1 MRGGL
6 AMTGATD
13 RHDHLNRFTDPL
25 YTSAEAGRYL
35 GLPSATLSRWAN
47 GYRAHHAGRPD
58 TVGAAVITSLSRR
71 GGARGPVI
79 PFVGL
84 AEGYTLAAIRASGV
98 PLQRIRPALGQL
110 QREIGVEHALASQR
124 LFTDG
129 AEVLFDYAEH
139 IQDESVASATR
150 ELVVVRNG
158 QRVLNDIVKA
168 YLQRIDFAADGYA
181 QAIPLPG
188 YTAAELVVDT
198 RRGFGQPVFLRGG
211 ARLEDVLA
219 LFYAG
224 ESLSV
229 AAEEYGVP
237 FDQIE
242 DALRIAARQAA

>member
-1 MRGGL
+1 
-6 AMTGATD
+6 MTATLERKDDLD
-13 RHDHLNRFTDPL
+13 RFADPL
-25 YTSAEAGRYL
+25 YTATEAARYL
-35 GLPSATLSRWAN
+35 GLPSSTLSRWAH
-47 GYRAHHAGRPD
+47 GYRVQHEGRPD

-71 GGARGPVI
+71 GGTRGPVI

-98 PLQRIRPALGQL
+98 PLQRIRPALEQL
-110 QREIGVEHALASQR
+110 QSEIGVGHALASQR

-129 AEVLFDYAEH
+129 AEVLYDYAEH
-139 IQDESVASATR
+139 VQDESVASATR

-158 QRVLNDIVKA
+158 QHVLNDVVQS
-168 YLQRIDFAADGYA
+168 YLRRIEFGPDGYA
-181 QAIPLPG
+181 QVIPLPG

-224 ESLSV
+224 ESLGV
-229 AAEEYGVP
+229 AAEEFGVP
-237 FDQIE
+237 VDQIE
-242 DALRIAARQAA
+242 DALRIAARHAA